1 MEQHDVSDR
10 HPVSLLRYIIKG
22 HNEISKPNAENG
34 RKYDETCNFTIDDE
48 EHGAGASP
56 SDEGDVL
63 ADTPVPYMP
72 DHVGMRR
79 NDSSRQMQFLR
90 EGGGKLERDEVWEA
104 RWPVYNLLRRVKCD
118 YLSDGQMSKSFDQ
131 HWQLSIT
138 VCKG

>member
-34 RKYDETCNFTIDDE
+34 QKYDETCNCTIDDE

-90 EGGGKLERDEVWEA
+90 EGGGKLAKEREIGSTLEQ
-104 RWPVYNLLRRVKCD
+104 VYSI
-118 YLSDGQMSKSFDQ
+118 LSDFMK
-131 HWQLSIT
+131 
-138 VCKG
+138 VCLVRS